1 MKKQVSMLL
10 AAMLLLTLFAACGKA
25 AAEPDM
31 DTLVAGIDTAI
42 GNDGTMSAVDENY
55 IKGSM
60 KMDVSDYEAYTVKIN
75 AKGANIDEYGVF
87 KGKDAA
93 QAKEIKTAVENY
105 LQMRKDTWVT
115 AYMPEERPKLDAA
128 QIWTEGSYVMY
139 AILSDDAKTAAST
152 AFTQSF
158 EG

>member
-1 MKKQVSMLL
+1 MKKHVSALL
-10 AAMLLLTLFAACGKA
+10 AALLLLTLFAACGKA
-25 AAEPDM
+25 AADPGM
-31 DTLVAGIDTAI
+31 DAIVSGIDTAI
-42 GNDGTMSAVDENY
+42 GSDGTMSAVNENY

-93 QAKEIKTAVENY
+93 QAKEIKTAVEDY

-128 QIWTEGSYVMY
+128 QIWTDGNYVMY
-139 AILSDDAKTAAST
+139 AILSDDAKAAASA
-152 AFTQSF
+152 AFTASF
-158 EG
+158 EA